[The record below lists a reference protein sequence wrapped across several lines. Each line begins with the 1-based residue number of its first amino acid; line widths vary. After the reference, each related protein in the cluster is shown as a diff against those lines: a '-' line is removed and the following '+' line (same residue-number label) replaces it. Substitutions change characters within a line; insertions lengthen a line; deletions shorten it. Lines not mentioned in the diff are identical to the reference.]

1 MICNDYIPRICR
13 GCEKDCDST
22 PFDCMREED
31 NAFADK
37 MYEERRDESRPPNK
51 ILSFST
57 STPVSSTLPRL
68 GFLLRNI

>member
-31 NAFADK
+31 DALADK
-37 MYEERRDESRPPNK
+37 MYEERRDE
-51 ILSFST
+51 L
-57 STPVSSTLPRL
+57 
-68 GFLLRNI
+68 